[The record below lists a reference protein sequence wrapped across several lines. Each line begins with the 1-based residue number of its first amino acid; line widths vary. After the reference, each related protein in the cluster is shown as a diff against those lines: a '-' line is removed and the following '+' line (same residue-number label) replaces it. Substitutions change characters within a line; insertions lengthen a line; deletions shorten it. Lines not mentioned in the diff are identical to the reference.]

1 MKNKARLVPFS
12 IPSPHLLLSLSLSLH
27 FSLPKHTLS
36 ASLTLENS
44 NKKRHVAA
52 TSTSINNLIR
62 NGDVI
67 VERDFYAGT
76 RVNRPVNYSLK
87 ATKEKLNALQPNIK
101 VRETKGQNFIN
112 GELIYKNSPITREIR
127 LYNS

>member
-1 MKNKARLVPFS
+1 M
-12 IPSPHLLLSLSLSLH
+12 
-27 FSLPKHTLS
+27 
-36 ASLTLENS
+36 LENS

-67 VERDFYAGT
+67 VERDFCAGT

-87 ATKEKLNALQPNIK
+87 ATKEKLNTLQPNIK
-101 VRETKGQNFIN
+101 VRETKEQNFIN
-112 GELIYKNSPITREIR
+112 GEFLVQKFSDHSRNSSI
-127 LYNS
+127 